1 MEALCNVT
9 REQVLGK
16 TDFEVF
22 PREIAQQWRSNDLA
36 AVTTGKLTVSEETID
51 APGGQRLVLSK
62 KVPLITGAGE
72 VEGICGISTDIT
84 ELRRTELALQEAVTK
99 LEQQQDNKLMNI
111 EAVTASIA
119 HEVRQP
125 LGAITANSSAALRFL
140 DNVPSDNDE
149 VRAALKRIRSD
160 CDRANEVLSGI
171 RALFQRAKQK
181 PQPVDL
187 NEVTLEAL
195 QSFRGELTDHA
206 VASKTELASGLP
218 LVAGHRGQLQQ
229 VISNLIQNAIEAMA
243 AVKNRD
249 RILRLKT
256 ELQNRDAIIVSV
268 EDSGPGF
275 DQKQLHRMFDAFVTT
290 KMDGIGL
297 GLAICNMIVERH
309 GGQLTALSDGKN
321 GARFQFALP
330 IVSVEQDAR
339 T

>member
-1 MEALCNVT
+1 M
-9 REQVLGK
+9 R
-16 TDFEVF
+16 
-22 PREIAQQWRSNDLA
+22 LA
-36 AVTTGKLTVSEETID
+36 SRVRGTAWGMVVS
-51 APGGQRLVLSK
+51 A
-62 KVPLITGAGE
+62 
-72 VEGICGISTDIT
+72 ICGGD
-84 ELRRTELALQEAVTK
+84 AEA
-99 LEQQQDNKLMNI
+99 
-111 EAVTASIA
+111 
-119 HEVRQP
+119 H
-125 LGAITANSSAALRFL
+125 SSA
-140 DNVPSDNDE
+140 
-149 VRAALKRIRSD
+149 VR
-160 CDRANEVLSGI
+160 
-171 RALFQRAKQK
+171 
-181 PQPVDL
+181 
-187 NEVTLEAL
+187 VTLEAL

>member
-1 MEALCNVT
+1 
-9 REQVLGK
+9 
-16 TDFEVF
+16 
-22 PREIAQQWRSNDLA
+22 
-36 AVTTGKLTVSEETID
+36 
-51 APGGQRLVLSK
+51 
-62 KVPLITGAGE
+62 
-72 VEGICGISTDIT
+72 
-84 ELRRTELALQEAVTK
+84 
-99 LEQQQDNKLMNI
+99 
-111 EAVTASIA
+111 
-119 HEVRQP
+119 
-125 LGAITANSSAALRFL
+125 LRFL
-140 DNVPSDNDE
+140 DKVPSDNDE

-181 PQPVDL
+181 SQPVDL

-243 AVKNRD
+243 AVENRD

>member
-1 MEALCNVT
+1 LETVLENSAASIYAKSKDGRYTYLNREMEALCNVT

-125 LGAITANSSAALRFL
+125 LGAITANSSAASRFSRRAVDGCVPLVFPQSWKLRGCL
-140 DNVPSDNDE
+140 RERPGC
-149 VRAALKRIRSD
+149 AAKRR
-160 CDRANEVLSGI
+160 RGI
-171 RALFQRAKQK
+171 RWPNKGTLTRSSTSALWPEPERCC
-181 PQPVDL
+181 
-187 NEVTLEAL
+187 
-195 QSFRGELTDHA
+195 
-206 VASKTELASGLP
+206 
-218 LVAGHRGQLQQ
+218 
-229 VISNLIQNAIEAMA
+229 
-243 AVKNRD
+243 
-249 RILRLKT
+249 
-256 ELQNRDAIIVSV
+256 IV
-268 EDSGPGF
+268 
-275 DQKQLHRMFDAFVTT
+275 
-290 KMDGIGL
+290 
-297 GLAICNMIVERH
+297 
-309 GGQLTALSDGKN
+309 TALIRGNS
-321 GARFQFALP
+321 
-330 IVSVEQDAR
+330 IY
-339 T
+339 

>member
-1 MEALCNVT
+1 
-9 REQVLGK
+9 
-16 TDFEVF
+16 
-22 PREIAQQWRSNDLA
+22 
-36 AVTTGKLTVSEETID
+36 
-51 APGGQRLVLSK
+51 
-62 KVPLITGAGE
+62 
-72 VEGICGISTDIT
+72 
-84 ELRRTELALQEAVTK
+84 
-99 LEQQQDNKLMNI
+99 
-111 EAVTASIA
+111 
-119 HEVRQP
+119 
-125 LGAITANSSAALRFL
+125 
-140 DNVPSDNDE
+140 
-149 VRAALKRIRSD
+149 
-160 CDRANEVLSGI
+160 
-171 RALFQRAKQK
+171 
-181 PQPVDL
+181 
-187 NEVTLEAL
+187 
-195 QSFRGELTDHA
+195 
-206 VASKTELASGLP
+206 
-218 LVAGHRGQLQQ
+218 LQQ